1 MAASIADSLPDY
13 SDEEYILDHKALSLH
28 HGAVGPVALPGNY
41 LSRQL
46 VGEALKDR
54 IDRIDH
60 DNCEAG
66 DEDAFFVAD
75 LGEVYRQHVRWKMS
89 LGRVVPHYGASII
102 LRQTFMD

>member
-1 MAASIADSLPDY
+1 MAASIIDSLPDY
-13 SDEEYILDHKALSLH
+13 SDEEYILDHDVSLH
-28 HGAVGPVALPGNY
+28 NGAVTLPRNY

-75 LGEVYRQHVRWKMS
+75 LGEVYRQHLRWKMS
-89 LGRVVPHYGASII
+89 LGRVIPHYGASII
-102 LRQTFMD
+102 FRTAFMD